1 MNLNLFLKKKV
12 TGNKR
17 IVIRI
22 RFKEKNPTK
31 FNNCKLSCDQDKLQA
46 HRFQAKPVR
55 IKLLK
60 KSDIENKILIK
71 ITEDILNSTNLPI
84 KIIGREKN
92 SDRNKGINI
101 NAIGIKNLKDGSN
114 VSEYVIQ

>member
-1 MNLNLFLKKKV
+1 MYLNLILKKKV
-12 TGNKR
+12 IGKKSMVISNKLR
-17 IVIRI
+17 
-22 RFKEKNPTK
+22 EKNPTK
-31 FNNCKLSCDQDKLQA
+31 FNICKLSCDHDKLQA
-46 HRFQAKPVR
+46 HKFQGNPVR

-71 ITEDILNSTNLPI
+71 IIEDILKSTNLPI

-92 SDRNKGINI
+92 NDRNKGINI
-101 NAIGIKNLKDGSN
+101 NANGIKILKDGSN